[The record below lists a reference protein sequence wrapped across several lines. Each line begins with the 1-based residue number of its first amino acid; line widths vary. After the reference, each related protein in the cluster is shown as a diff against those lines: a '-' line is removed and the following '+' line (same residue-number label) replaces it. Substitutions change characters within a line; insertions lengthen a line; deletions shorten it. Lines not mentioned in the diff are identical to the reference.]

1 MTQRL
6 LKKTGLILILSAFL
20 FSSCQ
25 DDIVEIKEAP
35 SIPDGSKNP
44 FTLENTRKAL
54 ENLQAKSGTAA
65 RISITDLV
73 SQTHEYIKFSPTT
86 QEELIELQNLGYDL
100 FETPLDEDV
109 ATYEAANPTAVSSNE
124 FGTFY
129 TLVPVTYQLSARA
142 ASTPHQNI
150 SQIVLFDE
158 YAGDEM
164 DGDEIIEPKPIL
176 DPWEPKPSDGYC
188 YDEFN
193 APYLCGTSIYL
204 RKDQSSVIHE
214 LTLKLLK
221 AGVNLK
227 DLHNERLKVAGHED
241 EIETANEA
249 GRTQGYYPAGRILVQ
264 DNSIGQNVPLKGVF
278 VKSRRWFKVDNTLTN
293 STGNFSI
300 SKEYRKRAHVVV
312 KFKND
317 YCKVRGI
324 SGALKVWE
332 YAFVLEKELGLF
344 EGAALRNV
352 QYTFSYSSNPD
363 TNTALKWTAANFINS
378 LWDMRQYCATQELPN
393 PPVNLNVWVS
403 DRITQAASAPMLRSM
418 ANSSQLVSAVQFL
431 FPGAASAILSVVK
444 AYAPD
449 ITMRIQGG
457 GTTTRNAENVSGTFF
472 HELAHSIHYAQVGNN
487 YWAEEIIYTVA
498 NGGYGNKTT
507 SGSGRPAVVESWG
520 FYVGP
525 TFNRTKYAAFGTAL
539 GNTIMDREGRTLE
552 NQRRD
557 DTTPYTTNGTDSRG
571 WIPAG
576 LLHDCTDA
584 GEPTT
589 TGINDLASGYTMSM
603 LFRGYTSSATN
614 VQTLRAN
621 ILSSNSNTQ
630 ATQIN
635 NLVTSYGW

>member
-1 MTQRL
+1 M
-6 LKKTGLILILSAFL
+6 
-20 FSSCQ
+20 
-25 DDIVEIKEAP
+25 EIKETP
-35 SIPDGSKNP
+35 IVTGEIPDGSKNP
-44 FTLENTRKAL
+44 FTLENTIKAF
-54 ENLQAKSGTAA
+54 ENLQKSNPNGRT
-65 RISITDLV
+65 SIVPITT
-73 SQTHEYIKFSPTT
+73 THEYIKFSPTT

-164 DGDEIIEPKPIL
+164 DGDEIIAPKPIL

-204 RKDQSSVIHE
+204 RKNKSSVIHE
-214 LTLKLLK
+214 LTVKLLT
-221 AGVNLK
+221 AGINLK
-227 DLHNERLKVAGHED
+227 DLHNERLRIAGHED
-241 EIETANEA
+241 EIETSNEA

-278 VKSRRWFKVDNTLTN
+278 VKSRRWFKVDDALTN
-293 STGNFSI
+293 ATGNFSI

-332 YAFVLEKELGLF
+332 YVLPLEKELGLF

-352 QYTFSYSSNPD
+352 QYTFSYNSNPD
-363 TNTALKWTAANFINS
+363 TNTALKWTAAHFINS
-378 LWDMRQYCATQELPN
+378 LWDMRQYCAAQGLPN
-393 PPVNLNVWVS
+393 PPANLNVWVS
-403 DRITQAASAPMLRSM
+403 DRITKAASAPMLRSV

-431 FPGAASAILSVVK
+431 FPGPGAVAAVLIAVK

-449 ITMRIQGG
+449 ITMRIQGD
-457 GTTTRNAENVSGTFF
+457 GTTTRNAEDVSRTFF
-472 HELAHSIHYAQVGNN
+472 HELAHSIHYAQVGND
-487 YWAEEIIYTVA
+487 YWAEEIIYTVI
-498 NGGYGNKTT
+498 NKDVNRGYGTKTT

-520 FYVGP
+520 YYVGP
-525 TFNRTKYAAFGTAL
+525 TFNRTKYATFADIRL
-539 GNTIMDREGRTLE
+539 REGRALE

-557 DTTPYTTNGTDSRG
+557 DTVPYEFDGTNSRG

-576 LLHDCTDA
+576 MLHDCTDV

-603 LFRGYTSSATN
+603 LFRGYSSSATT

-621 ILSSNSNTQ
+621 ILSSNGNAQ
-630 ATQIN
+630 ATQVN